1 MTPEKGIADF
11 IFNSSSP
18 GKWNL
23 TMQGNEAWMHLTLAS
38 PTEKAVV
45 RTVSTNDIQVVMRT
59 LITPGEGLV
68 VRSFQAVFASDFP
81 DNAGLAVA
89 EVYDLSEGKTKK
101 EKFSTD
107 SKPSTALFDSEGL
120 PGCRRGRKIMIGT
133 SGSIRLNGQPN
144 GTTQTDHDHIP
155 RLI

>member
-1 MTPEKGIADF
+1 MTPEKGMADF

-23 TMQGNEAWMHLTLAS
+23 TMQGREAWMHLTLAS
-38 PTEKAVV
+38 TTEQTVV
-45 RTVSTNDIQVVMRT
+45 RTVATNDIEQIKQILMA
-59 LITPGEGLV
+59 PGEGLV

-101 EKFSTD
+101 GEVFYRLKTKFGVFRFGG
-107 SKPSTALFDSEGL
+107 PAQL
-120 PGCRRGRKIMIGT
+120 PARQE
-133 SGSIRLNGQPN
+133 N
-144 GTTQTDHDHIP
+144 HDWHVRIYSAERP
-155 RLI
+155 AQRYYAD

>member
-38 PTEKAVV
+38 PTENAVV

-59 LITPGEGLV
+59 LITPGEGLF

-101 EKFSTD
+101 GEVFYRLKTRFGTFRFGGPARLPARQENHDWHVRIYSTERPAQRYYAD
-107 SKPSTALFDSEGL
+107 
-120 PGCRRGRKIMIGT
+120 
-133 SGSIRLNGQPN
+133 
-144 GTTQTDHDHIP
+144 
-155 RLI
+155 